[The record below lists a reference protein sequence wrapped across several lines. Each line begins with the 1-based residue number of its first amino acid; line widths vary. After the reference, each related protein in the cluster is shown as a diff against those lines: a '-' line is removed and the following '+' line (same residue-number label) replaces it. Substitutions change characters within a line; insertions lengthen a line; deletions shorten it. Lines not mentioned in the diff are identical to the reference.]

1 MTKIGNFRKDN
12 ADEPKNEEEPKN
24 TDDLKR
30 RQIKI

>member
-24 TDDLKR
+24 KDYLNREDE
-30 RQIKI
+30 